1 MSEESATELEEETE
15 TEGQTEELEQD
26 GGSAEEKPEGEEV
39 EVFLAGED
47 SGSQPLMDAEQVS
60 AIVSRRV
67 NRARAKYTV
76 RDDEANKLQASND
89 ALREQNALY
98 KDIVDQRQA
107 TEAPKRPIASDYLEG
122 EDDSRFRTDDEAYRR
137 QIIRDEIQKSQVP
150 QTDTVTNQDF
160 AAQQELRNRQ
170 TKHYE
175 RTVKLG
181 VKDYEA
187 MEDVAVE
194 TLGRDAVNQIINMTD
209 KSDLIVYFLGK
220 HPSEAQHFAD
230 LINTDARKA
239 LVHLGKLEEK
249 VKARPKVSSTRVPDP
264 DEERAGG
271 ASPSNKQR
279 GPSGVTYE

>member
-1 MSEESATELEEETE
+1 MSEESAAELEEGTE
-15 TEGQTEELEQD
+15 AEDQTEGLEQD
-26 GGSAEEKPEGEEV
+26 GSSAEESPEGGEV
-39 EVFLAGED
+39 EVVLAGEE

-67 NRARAKYTV
+67 NRARAKFAV

-89 ALREQNALY
+89 ALTEQNALY
-98 KDIVDQRQA
+98 KDIIGQRQA
-107 TEAPKRPIASDYLEG
+107 TEAPKRPVAANYLEG
-122 EDDSRFRTDDEAYRR
+122 EDDARFLTDDEAYRR
-137 QIIRDEIQKSQVP
+137 QIIREEIQKSQTP
-150 QTDTVTNQDF
+150 QQDTVANQDY

-170 TKHYE
+170 TRHYE

-209 KSDLIVYFLGK
+209 KSDLIVYYLGK

-249 VKARPKVSSTRVPDP
+249 VKARPKVSSTSVPDP
-264 DEERAGG
+264 DDERAGG

-279 GPSGVTYE
+279 GPPGVTYE